1 MIEDYIDFHILFI
14 TISLILALHYITSP
28 QKDIVFKKKYNN

>member
-14 TISLILALHYITSP
+14 TMSLTLFLHYITSP
-28 QKDIVFKKKYNN
+28 KKDIVFKKKYNN